1 MVVRAALIGNS
12 EDTDAGLLGHA
23 LRERGFSF
31 TELSRE
37 DPASLGD
44 PAAFDL
50 IVSMGS
56 SWSAYWEAI
65 ARETAAERAFLLA
78 AHRRGVP
85 VLGVCFGAQQL
96 AMALGGR
103 VERSERPEIGWH
115 NVTSIPESAGV
126 VGAEILAG
134 QWFQWHYDRFSVPSG
149 AVALA
154 DSPVSPQ
161 AFVIGR
167 SLGLQF
173 HPEVTA
179 SIVAHWSRGAG
190 AQELSDAGVNPGRLL
205 EETGTRMDEVRPRT
219 ERLVDWFLE
228 HVAHAEAQENL

>member
-1 MVVRAALIGNS
+1 
-12 EDTDAGLLGHA
+12 
-23 LRERGFSF
+23 
-31 TELSRE
+31 
-37 DPASLGD
+37 
-44 PAAFDL
+44 
-50 IVSMGS
+50 MGS

-65 ARETAAERAFLLA
+65 ARETSAERSFLLA

-96 AMALGGR
+96 AMALGGS

-161 AFVIGR
+161 AFVTGR

-190 AQELSDAGVNPGRLL
+190 AQELADAGVDPGRLL

-228 HVAHAEAQENL
+228 HTAHEEAQENL